1 MRNSFKVAKWEI
13 KRNMTN
19 KSFVISLFL
28 TPIAF
33 LLFMLIPQ
41 LLNGNES
48 KEVVDVFILD
58 ELGVANE
65 IDRLVKS
72 EQLNWIVQITNI
84 NESDMGQQVIR
95 EENVVYIPFTEK
107 ALDEGAIQVYK
118 SKDVSDSFLYEA
130 IVLEGP
136 LRQLQLARLDLS
148 EDQKSVIAKG
158 ISVQKAEWQD
168 NGREMGVVEG
178 GDNSLKRAIPGL
190 FAAIILLSSVITGMM
205 IFTSASQEKKEKVAE
220 VILSSVTPGELMQ
233 GKIIGYFVLGMTQV
247 AVWLAIGLPVF
258 VWKSE
263 LPIIEYLFVPQLL
276 LLVLFAIAGYLLFA
290 AIFVAIGATVEDMTT
305 TGNFQGIVMMLPFL
319 PLVFIGPIFGD
330 PSGIIAKVGSFI
342 PFTSPA
348 VWIMRL
354 SLVEEWPWMEI
365 SISVVI
371 LLATVWLMMKAAG
384 KVFEIGMLM
393 HGKNATP
400 KEIWKWLWI

>member
-220 VILSSVTPGELMQ
+220 VILFSVTPGELMQ